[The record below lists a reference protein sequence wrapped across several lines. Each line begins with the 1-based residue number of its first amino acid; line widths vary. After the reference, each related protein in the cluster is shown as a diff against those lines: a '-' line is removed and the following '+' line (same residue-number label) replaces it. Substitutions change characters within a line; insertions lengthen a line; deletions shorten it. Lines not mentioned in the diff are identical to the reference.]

1 LLVVIAIIAI
11 LASMLLPALSKAK
24 LKAQGIMCLNN
35 TKQLTLAW
43 RVYADDNSDKL
54 PANFGIDNT
63 TANANAA
70 ALEKDTWIAN
80 VMDWS
85 LNQMNTNV
93 ALVKRSLLSPNLSGS
108 INIYKCPADIF
119 LSAAQKNQ
127 GWSGRARSLS
137 MNAYCGPYSVS
148 KADIWAKGQ
157 NTHFSDWRLWLKLG
171 EIPRPADYWIFID
184 EHPDSIND
192 GYFLN
197 NPANYGAGSWGDGPA
212 AYHNGACGISFVDGH
227 SEVHK
232 WKSAATKIAVRTAG
246 WAPPGFDAAGRADYR
261 WLMDRTA
268 IPYKK

>member
-1 LLVVIAIIAI
+1 VVIAIIAI

-63 TANANAA
+63 TADANAA

-119 LSAAQKNQ
+119 LSAAQKNH

-212 AYHNGACGISFVDGH
+212 SYHNGACGISFVDGH

-232 WKSAATKIAVRTAG
+232 WKSAATKIPVRTAG
-246 WAPPGFDAAGRADYR
+246 WAPSGFDAAGGADYR